1 MFLVSACMPGLLVL
15 SSGYA
20 IAEKARS
27 VVACNLRTSLLGYGV
42 YIFIDRLA
50 C

>member
-27 VVACNLRTSLLGYGV
+27 VVACSLRASLLGYGV

-50 C
+50 G